1 MTASEASD
9 ARAACLAAFDDR
21 WAARRTLLAQ
31 RLAESS
37 AEVARLAGVLATEQ
51 QHLSAADLERVQ
63 REHEA
68 AAFRLRVVQRRAGE
82 HGALAQQ
89 KRAELERQLDG
100 DKRLQ
105 AALAAGH

>member
-21 WAARRTLLAQ
+21 WAERRTLLAQ

>member
-1 MTASEASD
+1 MTAAEAEE

-37 AEVARLAGVLATEQ
+37 AEVARLASVLATEQ
-51 QHLSAADLERVQ
+51 QHLGAADLERVQ

-68 AAFRLRVVQRRAGE
+68 AAFRLKVVQRRADE
-82 HGALAQQ
+82 HGTLTQQ

-100 DKRLQ
+100 DKRLR
-105 AALAAGH
+105 AALAAGA